1 MTISREVLKK
11 YSKFSDVFIETG
23 THIGN
28 TTQMAFDVGFKKVY
42 TIELS
47 KHFYDE
53 ALKRFSSNEN
63 IICILGDSTEKLEE
77 ILNELDVPAVFWLD
91 GHWSMGNTA
100 KGNKAVP
107 ILEELEVIKKHH
119 IKNHVILIDDLRLMG
134 NIEEPIKE
142 WSSISLEDVKNKCLE
157 INSDYKFSL
166 ENGHVPNDIFVVNYE
181 GCISA
186 ILP

>member
-11 YSKFSDVFIETG
+11 YSKFADVFIETG

-53 ALKRFSSNEN
+53 ALKRFASNEN
-63 IICILGDSTEKLEE
+63 IICILGDSAEKLEQ
-77 ILNELDVPAVFWLD
+77 ILGELDAPAVFWLD

-100 KGNKAVP
+100 KGEKAVP
-107 ILEELEVIKKHH
+107 IFEELDVISTHY
-119 IKNHVILIDDLRLMG
+119 IKNHTILIDDLRLME
-134 NIEEPIKE
+134 NPNEPIKD
-142 WSSISLEDVKNKCLE
+142 WMNISLEEVKRRCLE
-157 INSDYKFSL
+157 INPLYTFKL
-166 ENGHVPNDIFVVNYE
+166 EDGHVTNDILAAMVLNTEKVNK
-181 GCISA
+181 
-186 ILP
+186 